1 MPEGSEQAELQHRGL
16 NASGFAGAQSKGGGC
31 CHGPGPTRGHAL
43 SLGQP
48 TIPRLPTIE
57 VGNRDVSLEAHS
69 IQDLEELADVAMLW
83 DVRDRATAEE
93 GRHGSDG

>member
-1 MPEGSEQAELQHRGL
+1 MLWATHWARGVL
-16 NASGFAGAQSKGGGC
+16 AA
-31 CHGPGPTRGHAL
+31 CHGPACHGPARGHAP

-48 TIPRLPTIE
+48 AIPRLPTIE
-57 VGNRDVSLEAHS
+57 VGNRDVSPQAHS

-93 GRHGSDG
+93 GRQESDK

>member
-1 MPEGSEQAELQHRGL
+1 M
-16 NASGFAGAQSKGGGC
+16 
-31 CHGPGPTRGHAL
+31 
-43 SLGQP
+43 
-48 TIPRLPTIE
+48 PTIE

-93 GRHGSDG
+93 GRHESDE

>member
-1 MPEGSEQAELQHRGL
+1 MVLPKFQYTENKKRR
-16 NASGFAGAQSKGGGC
+16 K
-31 CHGPGPTRGHAL
+31 CHGPGPARGHAP
-43 SLGQP
+43 SPGQP
-48 TIPRLPTIE
+48 AIPRLPTIE

-93 GRHGSDG
+93 GRQEMDK